1 LFDEKSLEALVREKL
16 QKIGYQVDLKVG
28 YSDYKIDLA
37 VVHPDNPSKYILA
50 IETDGE
56 SFTSA
61 NSTIERDIIRQDFLE
76 SRGWRVERIWSRN
89 WWRNS
94 DEEMRRIQQKIEE
107 IRHSDNSIANEK
119 SNNTT
124 SQSTIREILS
134 TEQKFEESSSSITP
148 QTPFSNKVRYRK
160 ALESCEGYIH
170 WIDKWFSA
178 YGLEILSDCNI
189 KNINEIKIL
198 TSDLRVDTKLR
209 DTIIDFSKEFKNR
222 GIVCEMKFLIT
233 EKFIELFM
241 IDGYYPKTYVSTYR
255 LQILWRGANIAKLNK
270 PLPGLLL
277 SNGGSI
283 LLTSLQT
290 GMKSQG

>member
-1 LFDEKSLEALVREKL
+1 VPAIDA
-16 QKIGYQVDLKVG
+16 

-37 VVHPDNPSKYILA
+37 VVHADNPSKYILA

-76 SRGWRVERIWSRN
+76 NRGWRVERIWSRN

-119 SNNTT
+119 SNITT

-148 QTPFSNKVRYRK
+148 FSNKIRYRK

-178 YGLEILSDCNI
+178 YGLEMLSDCNI

-222 GIVCEMKFLIT
+222 GIVCEMRVLNNREIYRALHDRWILSKNIF
-233 EKFIELFM
+233 
-241 IDGYYPKTYVSTYR
+241 STYR
-255 LQILWRGANIAKLNK
+255 LQILWRGVNIAKLNR
-270 PLPGLLL
+270 PLPGLHL

-290 GMKSQG
+290 GMK

>member
-1 LFDEKSLEALVREKL
+1 MPAIDA
-16 QKIGYQVDLKVG
+16 

-37 VVHPDNPSKYILA
+37 VVHADNPSKYILA

-119 SNNTT
+119 SNITT

-148 QTPFSNKVRYRK
+148 QTPFSNKIRYRK

-178 YGLEILSDCNI
+178 YGLEMLSDCNI

-222 GIVCEMKFLIT
+222 GIVCEMRVLNNREIYRALHDRWILSKNIF
-233 EKFIELFM
+233 
-241 IDGYYPKTYVSTYR
+241 STYR
-255 LQILWRGANIAKLNK
+255 LQIL
-270 PLPGLLL
+270 
-277 SNGGSI
+277 
-283 LLTSLQT
+283 
-290 GMKSQG
+290 